1 MSRIGLKPLP
11 LPKGV
16 TLAVGAEQAEVQGPK
31 GTLTVPVPSGIT
43 ISVEDGTAHV
53 ARKDDS
59 KTQRALHGLTRALLA
74 NAVHGVSAGFERAL
88 QVVGTGYKVEMS
100 GTAALNLALGFS
112 HPVVFPLPAGIT
124 ARVEDR
130 NTGIVLT
137 GIDKQQLGQ
146 VCANL
151 RKLRPPDPYKGKGIR
166 YKDETIVL
174 KPGKAA
180 GK

>member
-16 TLAVGAEQAEVQGPK
+16 SLSVGAVATDVKGPK
-31 GTLTVPVPSGIT
+31 GTLSVPVPYGIS
-43 ISVEDGTAHV
+43 IAVEADTAKV

-59 KTQRALHGLTRALLA
+59 KPQKALHGLTRALLA
-74 NAVHGVSAGFERAL
+74 NAVHGVSQGYERVL
-88 QVVGTGYKVEMS
+88 DIVGTGYRAE
-100 GTAALNLALGFS
+100 AAPGGISLALGFS
-112 HPVVFPLPAGIT
+112 HPIVFELPAGVT
-124 ARVEDR
+124 ARIEEK
-130 NTGIVLT
+130 NTRIILT

-146 VCANL
+146 VAANL
-151 RKLRPPDPYKGKGIR
+151 RKIRPPDAYKGKGVR
-166 YKDETIVL
+166 YKDEKIVL